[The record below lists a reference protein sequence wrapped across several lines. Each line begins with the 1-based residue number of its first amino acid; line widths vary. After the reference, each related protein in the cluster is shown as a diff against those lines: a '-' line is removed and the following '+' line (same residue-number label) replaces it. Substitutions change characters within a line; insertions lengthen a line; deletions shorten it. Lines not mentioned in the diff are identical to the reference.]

1 MPGAHRLREG
11 ETLIGRAPACDVVIN
26 SSTISRQHAR
36 VRLTGGRVF
45 VSDAGSTYGT
55 LVNGSAVKGEHELV
69 PGDSFVIG
77 HLQFTLTRD
86 VQESEVLSDSHQVF
100 EESHTIVRRV
110 DRFDGDA
117 ASPPAAT
124 PAVGL
129 MMPAGSATSVAHTPA
144 SGLPT
149 PGGFPAPS
157 GNGMPASQAQAG
169 LFVPTAQR

>member
-1 MPGAHRLREG
+1 MPGAHQLREG
-11 ETLIGRAPACDVVIN
+11 DTLVGRAPACDVVIN

-36 VRLTGGRVF
+36 VRLTAGRVF

-55 LVNGSAVKGEHELV
+55 LVNGSAVKGERELV

-110 DRFDGDA
+110 DQFAGDA
-117 ASPPAAT
+117 ASSPPA
-124 PAVGL
+124 
-129 MMPAGSATSVAHTPA
+129 SASRRTRR
-144 SGLPT
+144 
-149 PGGFPAPS
+149 PS
-157 GNGMPASQAQAG
+157 GS
-169 LFVPTAQR
+169 